1 MGRPRIYTIEEAKE
15 RRKMQQRGY
24 WKNWYYSLTPEE
36 RQKKEKRRKRA
47 KKPDY
52 WKNRSATSVK
62 ELSARYIK
70 YVIAKDTGLKFKNI
84 PMELVELKRIQIQN
98 QRLIKTM
105 S

>member
-1 MGRPRIYTIEEAKE
+1 MGRPRIYSVEEAKE
-15 RRKMQQRGY
+15 RRKIQQRE
-24 WKNWYYSLTPEE
+24 N
-36 RQKKEKRRKRA
+36 
-47 KKPDY
+47 
-52 WKNRSATSVK
+52 WKNRYRKLTLEQQRKINNRNRTPEYHRRQSAINCEKLKTN
-62 ELSARYIK
+62 YIK